1 MNRRTE
7 FKIINQFFFNSDI
20 APNGQSQRDLVMQSL
35 GPDLQDIRVAE
46 EMNPLL

>member
-7 FKIINQFFFNSDI
+7 FKVINQFFFNNDI

-35 GPDLQDIRVAE
+35 DPDLKDIRVAE